1 MTIQEFIDSIAGY
14 IKKYA
19 AIYNVCVFS
28 PIIAQAILESNKG
41 TSELAVNAHNY
52 FGLKYRKGRCKT
64 CVGVYHKVGSEQNP
78 DGTYTS
84 SAMEWC
90 KFGSMEDGVIGY
102 FDFTNISAYSN
113 LKGVT
118 DPRQYL
124 ENIKADGYATSLKYV
139 DNLMAVIERYDLTRY
154 DKEEMKMSNS
164 SLVSY
169 TKISPN
175 KNSPRNHTIDR
186 ITPHCVVGQLSAESI
201 CGCFTSP
208 SRQASCNYGIGY
220 DGRIS
225 LCVEEKDRSWCSSS
239 SANDHRAVTIEC
251 ASDKTHPYAMTNAV
265 YASLINLCVDI
276 CKRNGK
282 KKLLWFGD
290 KNKTL
295 AYSPKS
301 DEMVLTVHR
310 WFANKSCPGDW
321 LYSRMG
327 DLAAKVT
334 ARLGGSTAEEKPAST
349 TTLYRVRKTWAD
361 SASQKGAFS
370 SLANAK
376 ACADKNPGY
385 KVFDGSGNA
394 VYPAESKPTFSP
406 YRVKVT
412 ASVLNIRKGAGTN
425 YALAGTIRNGG
436 IYTIVQ
442 ESTGQGATKWGK
454 LKSGAGWISLD
465 YTTKVS

>member
-19 AIYNVCVFS
+19 AAYNVCVFS

-139 DNLMAVIERYDLTRY
+139 DNLMAVIEKYDLTRY

-175 KNSPRNHTIDR
+175 KNSPRNRAIDR

-321 LYSRMG
+321 LYNRLGNLADEVTAQLGGKTSNKENEEMIKYGAHNTATLAFKKQLITLYNMRIIKTKVDNSNGFG
-327 DLAAKVT
+327 DGTLKAVKEAQRAGKVT
-334 ARLGGSTAEEKPAST
+334 VDGIVGEKTINAIYH
-349 TTLYRVRKTWAD
+349 LINDGIRAKD
-361 SASQKGAFS
+361 NKI
-370 SLANAK
+370 ANAK
-376 ACADKNPGY
+376 K
-385 KVFDGSGNA
+385 
-394 VYPAESKPTFSP
+394 
-406 YRVKVT
+406 
-412 ASVLNIRKGAGTN
+412 
-425 YALAGTIRNGG
+425 ALG
-436 IYTIVQ
+436 
-442 ESTGQGATKWGK
+442 
-454 LKSGAGWISLD
+454 
-465 YTTKVS
+465 